1 MRARH
6 LRHLIGSQDAAVAP
20 IVALSLF
27 ALIAAGGIAFDYA
40 RMATLDT
47 ELQQAADQAALAAA
61 SQLDG
66 KPGACAR
73 AAQAAVNLVANN
85 TLFANE
91 QGGARA
97 ITVPLETTCDQTGQI
112 KFYKDK
118 NRTATSDSTGLDA
131 KTVEVTVNTREAFF
145 ALTPI
150 VAAFRSGALSGTA
163 FAGLGSA
170 ICKVPPIMMCNPK
183 EAADPDFTTS
193 NYVGK
198 GILLVT
204 RQNQTDAY
212 GPGNFGFLDTGY
224 DAQGGG
230 TAILRKALG
239 QENFIA
245 NCSPTDQVVTEPG
258 QSSPAVDA
266 INRRFDIL
274 SANTNQNDT
283 CGSGQCPPSVNTRK
297 DLVRDGT
304 GANSCTLAGNGVG
317 AKGWKLPT
325 AGRYLP
331 TSATVNLDATQLAA
345 LSPMGHPRDKCH
357 AFNPTT
363 GCTGTGSPRV
373 GTGDWDRNAY
383 FYSNFGSSF
392 NWQAAMIAEYG
403 TATVTRYQ
411 VYKWEIKNAN
421 RTINPGGIS
430 ISRSVAPGTSYG
442 APICEPPGEEP
453 VGDLDRRV
461 LTMAVIDCNGQGVQG
476 GPNGRKSVNVTKWVD
491 VFLVEPSVDRDRT
504 TANDVYVEVIKE
516 RDMSSDGTTGGTVR
530 RDVPY
535 LIE

>member
-1 MRARH
+1 MRARP
-6 LRHLIGSQDAAVAP
+6 LKQFIGSQDAAVAP

-27 ALIAAGGIAFDYA
+27 ALIAAGGIAFDYS

-91 QGGARA
+91 SGGTRA
-97 ITVPLETTCDQTGQI
+97 VTVPLETGCDASDNV
-112 KFYKDK
+112 KFWQDKAKTTAADKD
-118 NRTATSDSTGLDA
+118 SDA
-131 KTVEVTVNTREAFF
+131 KFVEITVNTREAFF
-145 ALTPI
+145 AFTPI

-163 FAGLGSA
+163 FAGLSSA
-170 ICKVPPIMMCNPK
+170 ICKVPPVMMCNPR
-183 EAADPDFTTS
+183 EATDPDFTTS

-239 QENFIA
+239 QQNFVA

-274 SANTNQNDT
+274 SANTNQTDT

-297 DLVRDGT
+297 DLVKQGS
-304 GANSCTLAGNGVG
+304 GANSCTLGSGG
-317 AKGWKLPT
+317 SPGWKLPT
-325 AGRYLP
+325 TGRYLP
-331 TSATVNLDATQLAA
+331 TSPTANLSGSALTSLA
-345 LSPMGHPRDKCH
+345 PMGHPRDICH
-357 AFNPTT
+357 AYDPTA
-363 GCTGTGSPRV
+363 GCTGTGSTRV
-373 GTGDWDRNAY
+373 GTGNWDRNAY
-383 FYSNFGSSF
+383 FYSNFGSGF
-392 NWQAAMIAEYG
+392 NWQAAMTAEYG
-403 TATVTRYQ
+403 TTNVTRYQ
-411 VYKWEIKNAN
+411 VYKWEIKNTN

-430 ISRSVAPGTSYG
+430 VSRSVAPGTSYG
-442 APICEPPGEEP
+442 APVCEPPGVAP
-453 VGDLDRRV
+453 AGDLDRRV
-461 LTMAVIDCNGQGVQG
+461 LTMAVIDCNAQSVQG
-476 GPNGRKSVNVTKWVD
+476 GPNGRKSVNVTKWID
-491 VFLVEPSVDRDRT
+491 VFLVEPSVARDRT

-516 RDMSSDGTTGGTVR
+516 RDMSSNGTTGGTVR